1 MARLPRRLRHG
12 ESVTLVEHLDELRSR
27 LIIGILAVVLGFAV
41 AYVFHDPI
49 LRWLAEPLP
58 AAREGRLVTFGV
70 TEPFFTT
77 VKVSLA
83 AGFALALPI
92 VLWQLW
98 SFLAPAFQEN
108 LQRVVAVFV
117 LIATGLFA
125 AGVAFAYW
133 VVLPRALSF
142 LTSFNAD
149 LFEIQLRASYYYSFV
164 SLALLGIGLV
174 FELPVFVLALV
185 RLGVVT
191 SAQLRHNWRIGV
203 ALVVVVAA
211 LLPTVDPVSLAF
223 EVVPLLILYALSV
236 GLATLFEK
244 RWEASGAL
252 PRREPLAGA
261 GES

>member
-27 LIIGILAVVLGFAV
+27 LILAILAVIVGFAV
-41 AYVFHDPI
+41 AYAFDDPI

-58 AAREGRLVTFGV
+58 SGRELVTLGV

-77 VKVSLA
+77 IKVSLA
-83 AGFALALPI
+83 AGFALALPV

-98 SFLAPAFQEN
+98 SFLAPAFQEHV
-108 LQRVVAVFV
+108 QRVVAVFV
-117 LIATGLFA
+117 VVATALFA
-125 AGVAFAYW
+125 GGVAFAYW

-164 SLALLGIGLV
+164 SLALLGIGLI
-174 FELPVFVLALV
+174 FELPVFILALV

-191 SAQLRHNWRIGV
+191 SAQLRSNWRIGV
-203 ALVVVVAA
+203 AIVVIVAA

-223 EVVPLLILYALSV
+223 EVVPLLILYAISV

-244 RWEASGAL
+244 RWAASGVL
-252 PRREPLAGA
+252 PSREPLPGA

>member
-27 LIIGILAVVLGFAV
+27 LILAILAVIAGFAV

-77 VKVSLA
+77 IKVSLA
-83 AGFALALPI
+83 AGFSLALPV

-98 SFLAPAFQEN
+98 SFLAPAFQEHV
-108 LQRVVAVFV
+108 QRVVAVFV
-117 LIATGLFA
+117 VVATGLFA
-125 AGVAFAYW
+125 GGVAFGYW

-164 SLALLGIGLV
+164 SLALLGIGLI
-174 FELPVFVLALV
+174 FELPVFVLGLV

-191 SAQLRHNWRIGV
+191 SAQLRSNWRIGV
-203 ALVVVVAA
+203 AIVVIVAA

-223 EVVPLLILYALSV
+223 EVVPLLILYAISV

-244 RWEASGAL
+244 RWAASGAL
-252 PRREPLAGA
+252 PSREPLPGA

>member
-1 MARLPRRLRHG
+1 MARLPRRLRHE

-27 LIIGILAVVLGFAV
+27 LIVGLLAVMLGFV
-41 AYVFHDPI
+41 AAFVVQDTI
-49 LRWLAEPLP
+49 LTWLAQPLP

-77 VKVSLA
+77 VKVSLV
-83 AGFALALPI
+83 AGFALALPV

-98 SFLAPAFQEN
+98 NFLAPAVAEN
-108 LQRVVAVFV
+108 TQRVVSVFV
-117 LIATGLFA
+117 LFASLLFA
-125 AGVAFAYW
+125 AGVTFGYY
-133 VVLPRALSF
+133 VVLPKALGF
-142 LTSFNAD
+142 LTTFNAD

-164 SLALLGIGLV
+164 SVGLLGMGLM

-185 RLGVVT
+185 RLGVVNST
-191 SAQLRHNWRIGV
+191 QLRRNWRVGV

-223 EVVPLLILYALSV
+223 EVVPLLGLYAISV
-236 GLATLFEK
+236 VLAVFFER
-244 RWEASGAL
+244 RWARKGVL
-252 PRREPLAGA
+252 GEPLVGA